1 MSDGTSSI
9 LDQIISTQAVSHRD
23 NFKPRERLVKLL
35 SLLQER
41 ERAVVTRRFGLA
53 GGLDETLDNI
63 GQSFQVT
70 RERIRQIERLAVQK
84 LRESTEAKAILEP
97 LQEVVVEVM
106 EAEGGIMTA
115 VALQRELGRIGDGA
129 HANVIKF
136 FLSELLLGV
145 VAPVGG
151 ENTTLV
157 PGWRLRN
164 ASLEV
169 LEQMLA
175 RAQDIIM
182 SRNVPWNEDELGRA
196 LVSAKLINP
205 LSEPLVNSHAAV
217 ALLELSQNIKH
228 NSFGEW
234 GLAHWETV
242 TPKRMNDKIYLVL
255 KKHGTPLHF
264 KELARLV
271 NEQGFDKKIAYPP
284 TVHNELILDKRYVL
298 VGRGVYALTEWGYK
312 PGVVADVL
320 VDILRTSNRPMGRE
334 ELVTAVSKQRVVK
347 KGTIHLA
354 LTNKNRFVRGGDGK
368 YSLAEI
374 LQQPSDRSSVNVPNH
389 ELGITNQ
396 E

>member
-136 FLSELLLGV
+136 FLS
-145 VAPVGG
+145 
-151 ENTTLV
+151 
-157 PGWRLRN
+157 
-164 ASLEV
+164 
-169 LEQMLA
+169 
-175 RAQDIIM
+175 
-182 SRNVPWNEDELGRA
+182 
-196 LVSAKLINP
+196 
-205 LSEPLVNSHAAV
+205 
-217 ALLELSQNIKH
+217 
-228 NSFGEW
+228 
-234 GLAHWETV
+234 
-242 TPKRMNDKIYLVL
+242 
-255 KKHGTPLHF
+255 
-264 KELARLV
+264 
-271 NEQGFDKKIAYPP
+271 
-284 TVHNELILDKRYVL
+284 
-298 VGRGVYALTEWGYK
+298 
-312 PGVVADVL
+312 
-320 VDILRTSNRPMGRE
+320 
-334 ELVTAVSKQRVVK
+334 
-347 KGTIHLA
+347 
-354 LTNKNRFVRGGDGK
+354 
-368 YSLAEI
+368 
-374 LQQPSDRSSVNVPNH
+374 
-389 ELGITNQ
+389 
-396 E
+396 